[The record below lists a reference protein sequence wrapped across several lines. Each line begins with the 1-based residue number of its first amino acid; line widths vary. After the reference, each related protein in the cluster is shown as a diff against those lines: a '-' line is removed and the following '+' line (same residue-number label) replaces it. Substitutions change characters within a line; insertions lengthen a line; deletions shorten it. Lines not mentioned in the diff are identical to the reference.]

1 MHSKNNVIRN
11 LRAKNK
17 KLVDKLEAAKN
28 WINRKPPCIRDALEL
43 KELEKILE
51 AEE

>member
-11 LRAKNK
+11 LRAMNK
-17 KLVDKLEAAKN
+17 KLVDKLEAVKN
-28 WINRKPPCIRDALEL
+28 WHEDVKMDPDDRYR
-43 KELEKILE
+43 LEKILE

>member
-17 KLVDKLEAAKN
+17 KLVDKLEAVKN
-28 WINRKPPCIRDALEL
+28 WHEDVKMDPDDRYR
-43 KELEKILE
+43 LEKILE